1 MCTKKRKAKL
11 LGWCSFFSRKKLLFK
26 FWHSIK
32 RLQSLEYVPPTWD
45 IIYANR
51 LELVS
56 FYWSFWAM
64 SWDPLQRIEKS
75 SFLPTVN
82 LCTKKLLSKVR
93 SQLLAFLA
101 TSVFSSGH
109 KFQWWVLHKF
119 SQSVSE
125 WQSLPHNVQ
134 KTKCPSGPSQTMCH
148 TGGLGSAS
156 VLTAKTI
163 LICSIEGA
171 ASVAKC
177 KIA

>member
-1 MCTKKRKAKL
+1 MAGKKTARDLWCLSQVRNTTWTTFHRLIVKTFWSMCTKKRKAKL

-119 SQSVSE
+119 
-125 WQSLPHNVQ
+125 
-134 KTKCPSGPSQTMCH
+134 
-148 TGGLGSAS
+148 
-156 VLTAKTI
+156 
-163 LICSIEGA
+163 
-171 ASVAKC
+171 
-177 KIA
+177 